1 MAKRVFLHVGTP
13 KSGTT
18 FLQQVLWSHRQ
29 QALDQGL
36 LLPLETFYE
45 HFLATADVRGL
56 ATEAR
61 YPPRAVGTWGR
72 LVDEGTAWDGN
83 VLVSHE
89 LFAGAT
95 AEQAER
101 AVLAWGAAEVHVIVT
116 ARDLERQIPAEWQEH
131 LKHRSSVTFS
141 DFIEDVWSRG
151 ELATWFWTVQDY
163 ADVCRRWASAVPAN
177 RVHVVTVPRRGAA
190 PDVLWRRFAG
200 LLGLEP
206 AAFDLASSR
215 TNTSLRAEQAELLRR
230 INAQLG
236 ERLPIPG
243 PYPPTV
249 KEIFAQDVL
258 AGRAGVHVALWPKN
272 RAHALSRSQDLVEQL
287 RQLDVDVVGDLAELV
302 PADDPS
308 AQDGLTTEHPE
319 ELPAEVLLAESVEA
333 LDEMLDRFSKERE
346 RLAETSRKLQQVEAE
361 IGEGRAELVALTEMR
376 SRYEQ
381 LVHDMRHR
389 PLHHLVIGMS
399 EQRPWVMKVRVAYW
413 RTANAARWIARRG
426 SSG

>member
-1 MAKRVFLHVGTP
+1 MAKRVFLHVGSP

-29 QALDQGL
+29 LAKDQGL

-45 HFLATADVRGL
+45 HFLASADVREL
-56 ATEAR
+56 ATEER
-61 YPPRAVGTWGR
+61 YPPRAVGIWDR
-72 LVDEGTAWDGN
+72 VVDEGNAWDGN

-101 AVLAWGAAEVHVIVT
+101 AVLAWGTAEVHVIVT

-131 LKHRSSVTFS
+131 LKHRSSTTFT
-141 DFIEDVWSRG
+141 DFVEDIWSHGAR
-151 ELATWFWTVQDY
+151 ATWFWTVQDY
-163 ADVCRRWASAVPAN
+163 ADVCRRWATGVPAN

-200 LLGLEP
+200 LLDLGP
-206 AAFDLASSR
+206 GWFDLESTR
-215 TNTSLRAEQAELLRR
+215 TNPSLRAEQAELLRR
-230 INAQLG
+230 INGQLG

-249 KEIFAQDVL
+249 KEIFAQEVL
-258 AGRAGVHVALWPKN
+258 AGRPGVHVALWPKN
-272 RAHALSRSQDLVEQL
+272 RAQAVSCSHDLVEQL

-308 AQDGLTTEHPE
+308 AHVGLTTEHPE
-319 ELPAEVLLAESVEA
+319 EIPAEILLAESVEA
-333 LDEMLDRFSKERE
+333 LDEMLDRFSKERNG
-346 RLAETSRKLQQVEAE
+346 SP
-361 IGEGRAELVALTEMR
+361 
-376 SRYEQ
+376 
-381 LVHDMRHR
+381 R
-389 PLHHLVIGMS
+389 P
-399 EQRPWVMKVRVAYW
+399 A
-413 RTANAARWIARRG
+413 G
-426 SSG
+426 SSIGSRPRSGRVGPSSWR